1 MHKMEDTHLVLTALK
16 ERSYKQMEHFVWY
29 KPGQTEVGPAKKYT
43 NAIEVGTLGF
53 YKDRS
58 QVLWNASE
66 DPTLRHNYISVP
78 SIRQPTKDSEGNV
91 INPTEK
97 PPEVAGWLLKNHCP
111 PGSTCMVI
119 GAGAGGDV
127 IGGACN
133 GINVIGVEVD
143 LRMYKSLVA
152 RLEKTVAQQTA
163 ELEAEKSKQATSSTS
178 SRAKSGGKS
187 GGLMTAQDFS
197 PSKGSN
203 RLPECPECG
212 DEVSADL
219 DADIYYCHQCDDK
232 RVFHPNC
239 LNEIPMDS
247 GDVKF
252 VCETCWSEMD
262 TQSNPEQSATF

>member
-1 MHKMEDTHLVLTALK
+1 
-16 ERSYKQMEHFVWY
+16 
-29 KPGQTEVGPAKKYT
+29 
-43 NAIEVGTLGF
+43 
-53 YKDRS
+53 
-58 QVLWNASE
+58 
-66 DPTLRHNYISVP
+66 
-78 SIRQPTKDSEGNV
+78 
-91 INPTEK
+91 
-97 PPEVAGWLLKNHCP
+97 
-111 PGSTCMVI
+111 MVI